1 MQHLLSLTRRSFVRN
16 SLGVAIVASCLAG
29 ATAHGA
35 DTFVRMVSGPSGG
48 SWYPLGA
55 KIVQVFCLL
64 YTSPS
69 PRDGLL
75 SRMPSS
81 A

>member
-1 MQHLLSLTRRSFVRN
+1 MEVYLEIEDVKCGRMIAELFENLSEGCLYELLNHKHGSLEQARIIGRVI
-16 SLGVAIVASCLAG
+16 GM
-29 ATAHGA
+29 
-35 DTFVRMVSGPSGG
+35 DDP
-48 SWYPLGA
+48 
-55 KIVQVFCLL
+55 CLL